1 MKQSQILGRLKMKKK
16 CLCGVVVILLIG
28 FVLNSALAQSVKRS
42 SEEAMKVLITGFAPF
57 GGEKI
62 NPSNEAVKM
71 LPDKIDGAVIIKKE
85 LPVVFVKSINI
96 LDKYIKEYDPD
107 IIICVGQAG
116 GRTGLS
122 VERVGINIDDARIP
136 DNDKFQ
142 PIDEKI
148 FKDGDNAYFASIP
161 IKAIVQEMQKN
172 GIPGSVSNTAGTYVC
187 NHIMYGLLYLI
198 NKDYPGKVGGFIHVP
213 YIPSQVVSKSAASM
227 SLDDIAKGLEI
238 AVETSIKYRNDL
250 KITGGKED

>member
-1 MKQSQILGRLKMKKK
+1 MKKK
-16 CLCGVVVILLIG
+16 CLYAVIVILFISLII
-28 FVLNSALAQSVKRS
+28 NSVIAQDVKNKS
-42 SEEAMKVLITGFAPF
+42 GEAMKVLITGFAPF

-71 LPDKIDGAVIIKKE
+71 LPTKIDDAVIIKKE
-85 LPVVFVKSINI
+85 LPVVFMKSINI

-116 GRTGLS
+116 GRPGLT

-148 FKDGDNAYFASIP
+148 FKDGANAYFANIP

-172 GIPGSVSNTAGTYVC
+172 GIPASVSNTAGTYVC
-187 NHIMYGLLYLI
+187 NHVMYGLLYLI
-198 NKDYPGKVGGFIHVP
+198 NKNYKEKKGGFIHVP
-213 YIPSQVVSKSAASM
+213 YIPQQVVSKAKPSM
-227 SLDDIAKGLEI
+227 SLSDISKGLEI
-238 AVETSIKYRNDL
+238 AIKASLKYNKDL
-250 KITGGKED
+250 EISGGKEH